1 MFNDRRCYDDNLLCD
16 AVILDAWQEIS
27 SRNYETGL

>member
-1 MFNDRRCYDDNLLCD
+1 MFNDRRYYDDNLLCD
-16 AVILDAWQEIS
+16 AVILDAWRKIS